1 MTAFL
6 VHEVFASVN
15 TVKQKGSVES
25 TVTLVSSVLGSE
37 FTKTVFNVPD
47 DRAFTV
53 TDLTAVNEGG
63 IWKATADGSPAFQG
77 LEFYGP
83 SPKEAMDSAE
93 SFVRRL
99 MTEQ

>member
-1 MTAFL
+1 MPAATRDHTWNVDEAAFDEGVAAVRNL
-6 VHEVFASVN
+6 
-15 TVKQKGSVES
+15 
-25 TVTLVSSVLGSE
+25 LVSGVEISLS
-37 FTKTVFNVPD
+37 
-47 DRAFTV
+47 A
-53 TDLTAVNEGG
+53 ANEGG

-99 MTEQ
+99 LTEE